1 MNPECEGCGSEL
13 YVNSVDKPHIDWVKV
28 VCSDCG
34 TITDV
39 SMIRLVSERK
49 TEGGT

>member
-1 MNPECEGCGSEL
+1 MSPDCDGCGSDL
-13 YVNSVDKPHIDWVKV
+13 NVNPVKKPNVDWVMV

-39 SMIRLVSERK
+39 SMIRLADGVDQ
-49 TEGGT
+49 